1 MSPRIRLGSAVCA
14 MGLVWGISGCSDNNS
29 ITGPPSF
36 NPVAVVT
43 HDQLKAA
50 LMQAVDVNADGV
62 PDGNAGLN
70 LNMWATVVD
79 TAGGGGAGVYTGAG
93 GGGQWEGRRGPP
105 GRKGN
110 TPTKFSFF

>member
-1 MSPRIRLGSAVCA
+1 MGPRTGRWCSAIGAMSVL
-14 MGLVWGISGCSDNNS
+14 WGIGACSDNNP

-50 LMQAVDVNADGV
+50 LMQAVDVNGDGV

-79 TAGGGGAGVYTGAG
+79 TAGGGGAGVYTRSR
-93 GGGQWEGRRGPP
+93 EGDPGP
-105 GRKGN
+105 GRPAHPAPKSK
-110 TPTKFSFF
+110 TPTEFR